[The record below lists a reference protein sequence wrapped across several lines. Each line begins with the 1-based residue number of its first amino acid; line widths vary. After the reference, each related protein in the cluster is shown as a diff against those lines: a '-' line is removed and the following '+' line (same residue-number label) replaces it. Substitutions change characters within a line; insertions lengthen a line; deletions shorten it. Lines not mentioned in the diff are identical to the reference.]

1 MWHQHNTATAT
12 GESGM
17 LSLCQTQLGLNHPI
31 PFVVFFTVPKTKIGA
46 ISTSKFA
53 AVRLVPPYFCGR
65 AIVAA
70 HSSKTMTER
79 SVALWSFL
87 HKRLKGDAS
96 HKFHDPEYAITAL
109 CAAWHCSRKHF
120 TCHIWFGEPTRGA
133 SKGMNAPLKYAA
145 VG

>member
-1 MWHQHNTATAT
+1 M
-12 GESGM
+12 
-17 LSLCQTQLGLNHPI
+17 

-46 ISTSKFA
+46 IGTSKFA

-96 HKFHDPEYAITAL
+96 HKFHDPEVENLNMPSPQY
-109 CAAWHCSRKHF
+109 
-120 TCHIWFGEPTRGA
+120 
-133 SKGMNAPLKYAA
+133 APLGIALGNISRAIYGSVNPQGGLARA
-145 VG
+145 